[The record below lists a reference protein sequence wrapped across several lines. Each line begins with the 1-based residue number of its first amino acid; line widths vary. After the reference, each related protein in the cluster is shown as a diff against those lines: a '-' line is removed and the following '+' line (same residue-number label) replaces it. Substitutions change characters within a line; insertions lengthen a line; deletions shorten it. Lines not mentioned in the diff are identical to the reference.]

1 MNLKYNVLTY
11 VRIYNLI
18 FFGGDMSTI
27 SNAASSATSTVT
39 NFFSSALNR
48 VGQFAGRIWTMMTN
62 IVPSA
67 VSSKVSKL
75 FAPVT
80 NVVKSM
86 PKPIKAVFVAT
97 AMCSVGV
104 YAYRCFKSKQ
114 NAKKEPSAAESL
126 NQSAVVLSAAESL
139 NQSAVVLSAT
149 ESSEQNSITNSSSLP
164 EDASSATEN
173 KEQIQG
179 AVSDSVV
186 INEDPDQQHNSHSG
200 QEV

>member
-1 MNLKYNVLTY
+1 
-11 VRIYNLI
+11 
-18 FFGGDMSTI
+18 MSTI

-114 NAKKEPSAAESL
+114 NAKKEPTAAESL
-126 NQSAVVLSAAESL
+126 NQPPVGLSA
-139 NQSAVVLSAT
+139 N
-149 ESSEQNSITNSSSLP
+149 ESSEQNSIINSSSLP

-186 INEDPDQQHNSHSG
+186 INEDPDQQPNSHSG
-200 QEV
+200 QEE

>member
-86 PKPIKAVFVAT
+86 PKPIKAVVIAG
-97 AMCSVGV
+97 AMCGVGAL
-104 YAYRCFKSKQ
+104 AYRFFKPKQ
-114 NAKKEPSAAESL
+114 NATSQPSVNEGQREIPVDSSVENTEQNQGVALSTEPVSEAVSEADRRDSEGLIDQAQLGQSGSG
-126 NQSAVVLSAAESL
+126 SAV
-139 NQSAVVLSAT
+139 AT
-149 ESSEQNSITNSSSLP
+149 ELPVEQSE
-164 EDASSATEN
+164 
-173 KEQIQG
+173 
-179 AVSDSVV
+179 SDD
-186 INEDPDQQHNSHSG
+186 E
-200 QEV
+200 

>member
-126 NQSAVVLSAAESL
+126 NQSTVVS
-139 NQSAVVLSAT
+139 SAT
-149 ESSEQNSITNSSSLP
+149 EISEQNPINNSSCLP
-164 EDASSATEN
+164 EVVLSATEN
-173 KEQIQG
+173 KEQCQ
-179 AVSDSVV
+179 AAESDSVV
-186 INEDPDQQHNSHSG
+186 INENPDQQVDSQSG